1 MSKPADNEGQPD
13 EDGFTVLEE
22 AVDQAI
28 GQLSA
33 MSERIGVV
41 ETKNSEL
48 TKLVEQLGGDELEAG
63 RIVTQA
69 KQLENEN
76 ADLRDRLGQGREAVD
91 RLLAKIRFLEDH

>member
-1 MSKPADNEGQPD
+1 MSKPADNEGHPD

-48 TKLVEQLGGDELEAG
+48 TKLVEQLDGDELEAG

-91 RLLAKIRFLEDH
+91 RLLAKIRFLEGH